1 MSLLQSIRGALVY
14 NWQGPPDLPRSLK
27 LELRFVGIRWLGIIF
42 VTPGLMLAR
51 LPADRLLGAYAVLAF
66 AVAYNLV
73 VHWMIRNRPALIANG
88 YVTTV
93 TDGLLNVA
101 IITVAGGFD
110 SPLYY
115 ILYTV
120 TIAAAMRYGY
130 GPALGMAFM
139 FVGFDA
145 VEGLAYRDGIQA
157 PFIFR
162 SSFLCLTAILAGYL
176 REQAVRAEAALHE
189 RLRQANLLNEATAPL
204 AASLELETVLRSV
217 LSAAA
222 RVYGSPGAVL
232 QLAADHGGEDS
243 VSRPIITYPA
253 CGSTSECDELVT
265 LCGEYVD
272 AEVGGAGNDQLIRQ
286 RTLRSGQQAVVLNL
300 FLPTRQT
307 ALAVLA
313 LMIPATRKAAPTLD
327 PDILDSLVKRVT
339 LAIENATLYRA
350 LARRSGDLQRAYAD
364 LELAHQELV
373 RVDEMKTNFLANVS
387 HEFRTPLTSI
397 RSFSELL
404 LSYEDDPTLQR
415 EFLEIINTESER
427 LTRMVNDVLDIT
439 QIEAGHLDWHM
450 TTVDV
455 ASLIHES
462 GRTYARVIEQQNLT
476 FQEEVSADLPA
487 IRGDHDRLQQVIGN
501 LLNNALKFTRAG
513 TIKLSAWRHGDEILI
528 SVTDTGVGI
537 SPKDHERIFEKFQ
550 QVGAM
555 LTDKP
560 RGAGLGLS
568 ICREIVEHHQGRI
581 WVDSKPGG
589 GSTFTFSL
597 QVVPDFPHLP
607 GRPVG
612 TTQAGEAAESRE
624 AGREQVIAR

>member
-1 MSLLQSIRGALVY
+1 RQIGSLES
-14 NWQGPPDLPRSLK
+14 
-27 LELRFVGIRWLGIIF
+27 
-42 VTPGLMLAR
+42 
-51 LPADRLLGAYAVLAF
+51 DRLF
-66 AVAYNLV
+66 
-73 VHWMIRNRPALIANG
+73 
-88 YVTTV
+88 
-93 TDGLLNVA
+93 
-101 IITVAGGFD
+101 
-110 SPLYY
+110 
-115 ILYTV
+115 
-120 TIAAAMRYGY
+120 
-130 GPALGMAFM
+130 
-139 FVGFDA
+139 
-145 VEGLAYRDGIQA
+145 
-157 PFIFR
+157 
-162 SSFLCLTAILAGYL
+162 
-176 REQAVRAEAALHE
+176 HE
-189 RLRQANLLNEATAPL
+189 RTLP
-204 AASLELETVLRSV
+204 S
-217 LSAAA
+217 
-222 RVYGSPGAVL
+222 G
-232 QLAADHGGEDS
+232 DS
-243 VSRPIITYPA
+243 VA
-253 CGSTSECDELVT
+253 VF
-265 LCGEYVD
+265 
-272 AEVGGAGNDQLIRQ
+272 QL
-286 RTLRSGQQAVVLNL
+286 S
-300 FLPTRQT
+300 LPTRRT

-313 LMIPATRKAAPTLD
+313 LVIPATCPSPLTLD
-327 PDILDSLVKRVT
+327 PDILDSLVKRLT

-364 LELAHQELV
+364 LAVAHQELV

-439 QIEAGHLDWHM
+439 QIESGHLDWHM
-450 TTVDV
+450 TTMDV

-476 FQEEVSADLPA
+476 FQEEVSANLPA
-487 IRGDHDRLQQVIGN
+487 IHGDHDRLQQVIGN

-513 TIKLSAWRHGDEILI
+513 TIKLGAWSQGDEILI
-528 SVTDTGVGI
+528 SVADTGVGI

-597 QVVPDFPHLP
+597 KAVADSGPSPDRSSSPVQTGGVVEAREE
-607 GRPVG
+607 GRTPVIV
-612 TTQAGEAAESRE
+612 R
-624 AGREQVIAR
+624 